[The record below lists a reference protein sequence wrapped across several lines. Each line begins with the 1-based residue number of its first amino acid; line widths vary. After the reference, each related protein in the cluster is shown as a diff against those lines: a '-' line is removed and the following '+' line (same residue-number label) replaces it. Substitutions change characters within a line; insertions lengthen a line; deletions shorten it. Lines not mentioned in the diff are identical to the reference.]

1 MSCTVNPLVGKEREF
16 QAKLP
21 RVTKEKNVLVLGGG
35 PGGMQAA
42 IIAAQKG
49 HKVTL
54 WEKSS
59 ALGGQ
64 LVLAAIPPD
73 KQDLVIF

>member
-1 MSCTVNPLVGKEREF
+1 MVDFVPMSCTVNPIVGKEREF

-21 RVTKEKNVLVLGGG
+21 RITKKKKVLVLGGG

-49 HKVTL
+49 
-54 WEKSS
+54 
-59 ALGGQ
+59 A
-64 LVLAAIPPD
+64 
-73 KQDLVIF
+73 